1 MIVLKFGGTSVGSG
15 ERMRAALEI
24 TGHRLS
30 EAPVLVSSALGKTTD
45 HLLAIAHAAVAG
57 AHEEVAELRAT
68 VEAQHYDAL
77 NHLCTALDEQSLKR
91 YSAGLRALF
100 EELDPVVQSIQ
111 LTRDFTAQTSDTLL
125 SFGERLSTY
134 ILYAGT
140 AALGIDSVLLDSRQL
155 ILTDD
160 RFGSAT
166 PRFVETE
173 AAIRQQ
179 IEPRPG
185 LLYITQGFVAATE
198 DGATTTLGRGGSD
211 YSATIIGG
219 ALGASRVE
227 IWTDVHGIMTADPR
241 IVPAA
246 RTISELTYNEA
257 AELSFFGARVIHPA
271 TMVPAV
277 ERGIPVHVCNS
288 FDPDGPSSIIR
299 RDVQTPGLK
308 AIAGRQGVTIVSVH
322 SSRMLN
328 AWGFL
333 SRMFRIFEEHRV
345 IVDLI
350 ATSEVSVSVSIDR
363 PEVPEEMVAAL
374 EALGNVQIEP
384 NKAVLSL
391 VGEGIWNDTR
401 RVRDVFAALSDGATG
416 SVGVEMISLGSSDT
430 NLSIVLGQ
438 EHVEGAIQQLHSH
451 FFPFPIP
458 S

>member
-1 MIVLKFGGTSVGSG
+1 MLGV
-15 ERMRAALEI
+15 LEI
-24 TGHRLS
+24 TRRRLS
-30 EAPVLVSSALGKTTD
+30 EAPVLISSALGKTTD
-45 HLLAIAHAAVAG
+45 TLLAIAQAAVAG
-57 AHEEVAELRAT
+57 IHEEVAELRGT
-68 VEAQHYDAL
+68 VETLHYDAL
-77 NHLCTALDEQSLKR
+77 NCVGADLDEVSFRR
-91 YSAGLRALF
+91 YSAGLRALL
-100 EELDPVVQSIQ
+100 EEMDPVIQSIQ
-111 LTRDFTAQTSDTLL
+111 LTKDFTARTSDTLL

-134 ILYAGT
+134 ILSAG
-140 AALGIDSVLLDSRQL
+140 AEALGIQAILLDSREL
-155 ILTDD
+155 IVTDD
-160 RFGSAT
+160 LFGSAA

-173 AAIRQQ
+173 AAIRRHITPQ
-179 IEPRPG
+179 PG
-185 LLYITQGFVAATE
+185 LLYIAQGFIAASVN
-198 DGATTTLGRGGSD
+198 GATTTLGRGGSD

-219 ALGASRVE
+219 ALGADRVE
-227 IWTDVHGIMTADPR
+227 IWTDVYGIMTADPR
-241 IVPAA
+241 VVPSAQTV
-246 RTISELTYNEA
+246 RELTYNEA

-277 ERGIPVHVCNS
+277 ERNIPVHVCNT
-288 FDPDGPSSIIR
+288 FDPDGPASVIHR
-299 RDVQTPGLK
+299 NVQVPGLK

-363 PEVPEEMVAAL
+363 PEVPDKMIAAL
-374 EALGNVQIEP
+374 EALGSVRIER

-401 RVRDVFAALSDGATG
+401 RVRDVFTALSEGDADT
-416 SVGVEMISLGSSDT
+416 VDVEMISLGSSDT

-438 EHVEGAIQQLHSH
+438 EYVAEAIRKLHAH
-451 FFPFPIP
+451 FFPFPIH